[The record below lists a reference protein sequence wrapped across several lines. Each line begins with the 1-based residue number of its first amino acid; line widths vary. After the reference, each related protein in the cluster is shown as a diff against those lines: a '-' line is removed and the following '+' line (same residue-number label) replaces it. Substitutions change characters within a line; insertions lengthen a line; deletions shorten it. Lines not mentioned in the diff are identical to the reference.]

1 MISNAY
7 HLVQLTLKCNRQPI
21 VCKQRRGTLT
31 IFLGSEILHSS
42 SINEYDSNLKY
53 LAIGMGCV
61 QKLKPLS
68 LLNKRSDAIME
79 KFVNFK

>member
-68 LLNKRSDAIME
+68 LLNKRSDVME